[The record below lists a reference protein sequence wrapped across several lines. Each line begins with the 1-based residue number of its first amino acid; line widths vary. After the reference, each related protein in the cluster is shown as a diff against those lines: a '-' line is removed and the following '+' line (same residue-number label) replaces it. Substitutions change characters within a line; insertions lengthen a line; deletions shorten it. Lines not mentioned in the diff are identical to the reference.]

1 MEIKESDIVK
11 SHEVDLTEILRA
23 LWQGKVW
30 IVLLSA
36 VFSIGGVFYAL
47 SLPNEYKATVI
58 LSPVED
64 TQGGMLG
71 GLKSDLGG
79 LAAMAGVNLGGGG
92 SNKSA
97 LALQILKSRGFLNEF
112 VEKYD
117 LKATLMG
124 TNGWDLSS
132 NTLLYNE
139 KVYDDKTGQWL
150 REVAAPRTPEPSVQ
164 EVYEYILGKNLSV
177 IEDKKKGLV
186 WFSITHYS
194 PYVAKDLVEKLV
206 VEINARMQK
215 DDIQQA
221 TTKIEYLK
229 KTLAETTVADMHKI
243 FYQLIEQ
250 QEQTKMLAL
259 TQSQYVFRTIDP
271 AILPEIKDGPKRA
284 FICIGFAFA
293 GLVLSFGFVLFRY
306 FVMPKTARS

>member
-1 MEIKESDIVK
+1 VEIKESDIVK
-11 SHEVDLTEILRA
+11 SHEVDLSEILRA
-23 LWQGKVW
+23 LWLGKVW

-36 VFSIGGVFYAL
+36 LFSVAGVFYAL

-64 TQGGMLG
+64 NQGGVLG

-79 LAAMAGVNLGGGG
+79 LAAMAGVNLGSGGN
-92 SNKSA
+92 NKSV

-117 LKATLMG
+117 LKAILMG
-124 TNGWDLSS
+124 TNGWELSS

-139 KVYDDKTGQWL
+139 KLYNHKTGEWL
-150 REVAAPRTPEPSVQ
+150 REVTAPRTPEPSAQ
-164 EVYEYILGKNLSV
+164 EVFEYILRENLTV
-177 IEDKKKGLV
+177 LEDKKKGLV
-186 WFSITHYS
+186 WFSVTHYS

-221 TTKIEYLK
+221 TTKIAYLK
-229 KTLAETTVADMHKI
+229 QTLADTTVADMQKI

-284 FICIGFAFA
+284 LICVGFAFL
-293 GLVLSFGFVLFRY
+293 GLVLSFGLVLFRY
-306 FVMPKTARS
+306 FVLSKKT

>member
-1 MEIKESDIVK
+1 VEIKESDIVK

-23 LWQGKVW
+23 LWQGKIW

-64 TQGGMLG
+64 SQGGLLG

-92 SNKSA
+92 GNKSV
-97 LALQILKSRGFLNEF
+97 LALQILQSRGFLNEF
-112 VEKYD
+112 VAKYD
-117 LKATLMG
+117 LKPILMG
-124 TNGWDLSS
+124 TKGWDLPS
-132 NTLLYNE
+132 NTLLYDNSMYDIENE
-139 KVYDDKTGQWL
+139 KWV
-150 REVAAPRTPEPSVQ
+150 REVDLPIKPEPSLQ
-164 EVYEYILGKNLSV
+164 EVYEHILEGNLSV
-177 IEDKKKGLV
+177 IEDKKDGLV
-186 WFSITHYS
+186 WLSISHYS
-194 PYVAKDLVEKLV
+194 PHIAKDLVEKLV
-206 VEINARMQK
+206 IEINARIQN

-229 KTLAETTVADMHKI
+229 KTLAETNVADMQKI

-271 AILPEIKDGPKRA
+271 AILPEIKDRPKRA
-284 FICIGFAFA
+284 LICIGFAFS

-306 FVMPKTARS
+306 FVITKKA